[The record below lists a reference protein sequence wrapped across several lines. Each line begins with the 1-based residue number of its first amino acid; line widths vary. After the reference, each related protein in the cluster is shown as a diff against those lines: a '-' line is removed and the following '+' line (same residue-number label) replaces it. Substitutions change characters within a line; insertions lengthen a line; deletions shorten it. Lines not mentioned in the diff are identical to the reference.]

1 MALVAR
7 DGRLRGAVP
16 VLFVVALVALL
27 AGCISEPGGGP
38 VLSYSITQGPGG
50 QSQPLPQIIAQPPGA
65 GWTPEQIVK
74 GFLTAS
80 ASFAGG
86 QRIAREYLTTTENR
100 AWTPNWS
107 AVVYSSGPNVRSTA
121 LTGAGSGQVATV
133 TIGGSVQAFLS
144 GTGGYVA
151 PSASAAG
158 GAPGGP
164 PTFRLQKVG
173 NEWRIS
179 KAPPYLV
186 LTSYSFQYDYQ
197 LRNLYFF
204 DPTGSVLVPDPVYVP
219 LQATTASLMDGLV
232 YDLINPPGD
241 WLSRGATT
249 TSFPKKTT
257 TIGDVTLTGGTAAVN
272 LGGAITKEAGDTLLM
287 QQVSAQLLW
296 TLTGAGG
303 SGPAV
308 QSVEL
313 SVAGKPWNPLN
324 SDQNPVQQLRQ
335 SKYAPASGA
344 SSQFYYVDGTGNLLS
359 RTSSLTKPVKVAHIG
374 TGYSQIA
381 VSPDT
386 EYVAAV
392 KNGSLFT
399 GRIGAPLVRRA
410 GDGYTS
416 LSWDPSDDL
425 WATTGDSI
433 VMLNGAASPSQQAG
447 KPVAINVVN
456 ADNTTQNVGPFTTLR
471 VAPDGVRVA
480 IIVGGNDLD
489 FGAFVPLPNARPGQ
503 PAVEIVLSQ
512 FYVSV
517 PSATF
522 TSVTWYGPDNVIAL
536 RDPGPQLTEYPVD
549 GGSSTSIPA
558 QPHMSWITASLGY
571 PLIASLPRGAM
582 VADTSL
588 SGSWMTVTGTGVS
601 AVYPG

>member
-1 MALVAR
+1 VAR
-7 DGRLRGAVP
+7 GGRLRGVAAVA
-16 VLFVVALVALL
+16 FVVALLALL
-27 AGCISEPGGGP
+27 AGCISEPSGGP
-38 VLSYSITQGPGG
+38 VISYSMTQGPGG
-50 QSQPLPQIIAQPPGA
+50 QNQPLPQIIAQPPAA
-65 GWTPEQIVK
+65 GWTPEQIVR
-74 GFLTAS
+74 GFLAAS

-86 QRIAREYLTTTENR
+86 QRIAREYLTTKENR

-107 AVVYSSGPNVRSTA
+107 ARVYRSGPNVGEA
-121 LTGAGSGQVATV
+121 AFTGTGSGRVATV
-133 TIGGSVQAFLS
+133 TVGGSVQAFLS

-151 PSASAAG
+151 PSASATG
-158 GAPGGP
+158 GAPGGQ

-173 NEWRIS
+173 NQWRIS

-204 DPTGSVLVPDPVYVP
+204 DPTISYLVPDPVYVP

-241 WLSRGATT
+241 WLSRGATS
-249 TSFPKKTT
+249 TSFPRKTT
-257 TIGDVTLTGGTAAVN
+257 TIGDVTLNGGTAAVN
-272 LGGAITKEAGDTLLM
+272 LGGAITKGATDKLLE
-287 QQVSAQLLW
+287 QVSAQLLW
-296 TLTGAGG
+296 TLIGSGG

-308 QSVEL
+308 QSVQL
-313 SVAGKPWNPLN
+313 SVNGKPWSPKG
-324 SDQNPVQQLRQ
+324 SDLNPVQQLRQ
-335 SKYAPASGA
+335 SKYTPANGA
-344 SSQFYYVDGTGNLLS
+344 SSHQFYYVDSAGDLLS
-359 RTSSLTKPVKVAHIG
+359 RASSVGKPVKVAHIG
-374 TGYSQIA
+374 TGFTQIA
-381 VSPDT
+381 VSPDKQ
-386 EYVAAV
+386 YVAALK

-399 GRIGAPLVRRA
+399 GRLGAPLVRRA

-416 LSWDPSDDL
+416 LSWDPADDL
-425 WATTGDSI
+425 WATTGDQI
-433 VMLNGAASPSQQAG
+433 VMLSGAVSPSQQAG
-447 KPVAINVVN
+447 KPIGVSVVN
-456 ADNTTQNVGPFTTLR
+456 SDGTTQNVGPFTALR

-489 FGAFVPLPNARPGQ
+489 FGAFAPLDNVRPGQ
-503 PAVEIVLSQ
+503 AAVQIVLSQ

-522 TSVTWYGPDNVIAL
+522 TSLTWYGPDNVIAL
-536 RDPGPQLTEYPVD
+536 RDPGPELTEYPVN

-558 QPHMSWITASLGY
+558 QTQMSWITASLGN
-571 PLIASLPRGAM
+571 PLIASLPRGVM

-588 SGSWMTVTGTGVS
+588 SGSWTPVQGTGIS

>member
-1 MALVAR
+1 VAR
-7 DGRLRGAVP
+7 GGRLRGLAP
-16 VLFVVALVALL
+16 VAFVVALVALL
-27 AGCISEPGGGP
+27 AGCISEPSGGP
-38 VLSYSITQGPGG
+38 VISYSMTQGPGG
-50 QSQPLPQIIAQPPGA
+50 QSQPLPQIIAQPPAA
-65 GWTPEQIVK
+65 GWAPGQIVT
-74 GFLTAS
+74 GFLAAS

-86 QRIAREYLTTTENR
+86 QRIAREYLTTKEDQ
-100 AWTPNWS
+100 AWKPNWS
-107 AVVYSSGPNVRSTA
+107 ALVYSSGPNVGEA
-121 LTGAGSGQVATV
+121 AVTGTGSGQVATV
-133 TIGGSVQAFLS
+133 AVGGTEQAFLT
-144 GTGGYVA
+144 GAGGYVA
-151 PSASAAG
+151 PSASATG

-164 PTFRLQKVG
+164 PIFRLQKVG
-173 NEWRIS
+173 GQWRIS

-204 DPTGSVLVPDPVYVP
+204 DPTGSNLVPDPVYVP

-249 TSFPKKTT
+249 SYLPKKTT
-257 TIGDVTLTGGTAAVN
+257 TIGDVTLNGGTAAVN
-272 LGGAITKEAGDTLLM
+272 LGGAITKVVSTTLL

-296 TLTGAGG
+296 TLIPSGG

-313 SVAGKPWNPLN
+313 SINGKPWSPPG
-324 SDQNPVQQLRQ
+324 SVPDPVQQLHQ
-335 SKYAPASGA
+335 SKYTPAYGA
-344 SSQFYYVDGTGNLLS
+344 SSQFYYVDRAGDLLS
-359 RTSSLTKPVKVAHIG
+359 RTSSTANPVKVAHIG
-374 TGYSQIA
+374 TGFTQIA
-381 VSPDT
+381 VSPDMQ
-386 EYVAAV
+386 YVAAL

-399 GRIGAPLVRRA
+399 GRTVGPLVRRA

-425 WATTGDSI
+425 WATSGDQI
-433 VMLNGAASPSQQAG
+433 VMLSGAASPSQQAG
-447 KPVAINVVN
+447 KPIAVNVVN
-456 ADNTTQNVGPFTTLR
+456 SDDSTENVGPFTGLR

-480 IIVGGNDLD
+480 ILVGGNDLD
-489 FGAFVPLPNARPGQ
+489 FGAFAPLSNTRPGQ
-503 PAVEIVLSQ
+503 AAVEIVLSQ

-536 RDPGPQLTEYPVD
+536 RDDPGPELTEYPVD

-558 QPHMSWITASLGY
+558 QPHMSWITASFGS
-571 PLIASLPRGAM
+571 PLIASMPKGAV
-582 VADTSL
+582 VADSSL
-588 SGSWMTVTGTGVS
+588 SGSWMSITGTSIS
-601 AVYPG
+601 AYPVYPG

>member
-1 MALVAR
+1 VAR
-7 DGRLRGAVP
+7 GGRLRGVAP
-16 VLFVVALVALL
+16 VVFVAALLALL
-27 AGCISEPGGGP
+27 AGCISEPSGGP
-38 VLSYSITQGPGG
+38 VISYSMTQGPGG
-50 QSQPLPQIIAQPPGA
+50 QSQPLPQIIAQPPAA
-65 GWTPEQIVK
+65 GWTPEQIVT
-74 GFLTAS
+74 GFLAAS
-80 ASFAGG
+80 ASFTGG
-86 QRIAREYLTTTENR
+86 QRIAREYLTTKENR

-107 AVVYSSGPNVRSTA
+107 ALVYSSGPNVHRA
-121 LTGAGSGQVATV
+121 AFTGTGSGRVATV
-133 TIGGSVQAFLS
+133 TVGGSEQAFLS

-151 PSASAAG
+151 PSASATG

-173 NEWRIS
+173 NQWRIS

-204 DPTGSVLVPDPVYVP
+204 DPTYSDLVPDPVYVP

-232 YDLINPPGD
+232 YDLIHPPGD
-241 WLSRGATT
+241 WLSRGATS
-249 TSFPKKTT
+249 TSFPGKTT

-272 LGGAITKEAGDTLLM
+272 LGGAITKGANDNTLM
-287 QQVSAQLLW
+287 QQVSAQLLY
-296 TLTGAGG
+296 TLIGSGG

-308 QSVEL
+308 QSVQL
-313 SVAGKPWNPLN
+313 SVNGKPWSPPG
-324 SDQNPVQQLRQ
+324 SYPNPVQQLHQ
-335 SKYAPASGA
+335 SKYTPADGA
-344 SSQFYYVDGTGNLLS
+344 SSQFYYVDAAGDLMS
-359 RTSSLTKPVKVAHIG
+359 RASSVSKPVKVAHIG
-374 TGYSQIA
+374 TGFTQIA

-386 EYVAAV
+386 QYVAAL
-392 KNGSLFT
+392 KTNGSLFT
-399 GRIGAPLVRRA
+399 GRLGDPLVQRA

-416 LSWDPSDDL
+416 LSWDPADDL
-425 WATTGDSI
+425 WTTTGDQI
-433 VMLNGAASPSQQAG
+433 VMLSGAASPSQQAG
-447 KPVAINVVN
+447 KPVAVSVVN
-456 ADNTTQNVGPFTTLR
+456 SDGTTQNVGPFTALR

-489 FGAFVPLPNARPGQ
+489 FGAFVPLSNTRPGQ
-503 PAVEIVLSQ
+503 AAVQIVLSQ

-536 RDPGPQLTEYPVD
+536 RDPGPELTEYPVD

-558 QPHMSWITASLGY
+558 QPHTSWITASLGN
-571 PLIASLPRGAM
+571 PLIASLPKGAM
-582 VADTSL
+582 VADTGL
-588 SGSWMTVTGTGVS
+588 SGSWTPVQGAGIS

>member
-1 MALVAR
+1 VAR
-7 DGRLRGAVP
+7 GSRLRGVAAVA
-16 VLFVVALVALL
+16 FVVALLALL
-27 AGCISEPGGGP
+27 AGCISEPSGGP
-38 VLSYSITQGPGG
+38 VISYSMTQGPGG
-50 QSQPLPQIIAQPPGA
+50 QSQPLPQIIAQPPAA
-65 GWTPEQIVK
+65 GWTPVQIVT
-74 GFLTAS
+74 GFLAAS

-86 QRIAREYLTTTENR
+86 QRIAREYLTTKENR

-107 AVVYSSGPNVRSTA
+107 AVVYSSGPNVGQA
-121 LTGAGSGQVATV
+121 AFTGTGSGRVATV
-133 TIGGSVQAFLS
+133 TVGGAVQAFLS

-151 PSASAAG
+151 PSASATG

-164 PTFRLQKVG
+164 PVFRLQKVG
-173 NEWRIS
+173 DQWRIS

-204 DPTGSVLVPDPVYVP
+204 DPTYSDLVPDPVYVP

-232 YDLINPPGD
+232 YDLIHPPGD
-241 WLSRGATT
+241 WLSRGATS
-249 TSFPKKTT
+249 TSFPGKTT

-272 LGGAITKEAGDTLLM
+272 LGGAITKGANDKTLM
-287 QQVSAQLLW
+287 QQVSAQLLY
-296 TLTGAGG
+296 TLIGSGG

-308 QSVEL
+308 QSVQL
-313 SVAGKPWNPLN
+313 SVNGKPWSPLD
-324 SDQNPVQQLRQ
+324 SPLNPVQQLHQ
-335 SKYAPASGA
+335 SKYTPANGA
-344 SSQFYYVDGTGNLLS
+344 SSQFYYVDSAGDLLS
-359 RTSSLTKPVKVAHIG
+359 RASSVSKPVKVAHIG
-374 TGYSQIA
+374 TGFTQIA
-381 VSPDT
+381 VSPD
-386 EYVAAV
+386 EQYVAALNN
-392 KNGSLFT
+392 NGSLFT
-399 GRIGAPLVRRA
+399 GRVGDPLVRRA
-410 GDGYTS
+410 GAGYTS
-416 LSWDPSDDL
+416 LSWDPADDL
-425 WATTGDSI
+425 WATAGNQI
-433 VMLNGAASPSQQAG
+433 VMLSGAASPSQQAG
-447 KPVAINVVN
+447 KPVAVSVVN
-456 ADNTTQNVGPFTTLR
+456 SDGATQNVGPFTTLR

-503 PAVEIVLSQ
+503 AAVQIVLSQ

-536 RDPGPQLTEYPVD
+536 RDPGPELTEYPVD

-558 QPHMSWITASLGY
+558 QPKMSWITASLGN

-588 SGSWMTVTGTGVS
+588 SGSWTNVQGTGIS

>member
-1 MALVAR
+1 VAR
-7 DGRLRGAVP
+7 GGRLRGVAAVA
-16 VLFVVALVALL
+16 FVVALLALL
-27 AGCISEPGGGP
+27 AGCISEPSGGP
-38 VLSYSITQGPGG
+38 VISYSMTQGPGG
-50 QSQPLPQIIAQPPGA
+50 QNQPLPQIIAQPPAA
-65 GWTPEQIVK
+65 GWTPEQIVR
-74 GFLTAS
+74 GFLAAS

-86 QRIAREYLTTTENR
+86 QRIAREYLTTKENR

-107 AVVYSSGPNVRSTA
+107 ARVYRSGPNVGEA
-121 LTGAGSGQVATV
+121 AFTGTGSGRVATV
-133 TIGGSVQAFLS
+133 TVGGSVQAFLS

-151 PSASAAG
+151 PSASATG
-158 GAPGGP
+158 GAPGGQ

-173 NEWRIS
+173 NQWRIS

-204 DPTGSVLVPDPVYVP
+204 DPTISYLVPDPVYVP

-241 WLSRGATT
+241 WLSRGATS
-249 TSFPKKTT
+249 TSFPRKTT
-257 TIGDVTLTGGTAAVN
+257 TIGDVTLNGGTAAVN
-272 LGGAITKEAGDTLLM
+272 LGGAITKGATDKLLE
-287 QQVSAQLLW
+287 QVSAQLLW
-296 TLTGAGG
+296 TLIGSGG

-308 QSVEL
+308 QSVQL
-313 SVAGKPWNPLN
+313 SVNGKPWSPKG
-324 SDQNPVQQLRQ
+324 SDLNPVQQLRQ
-335 SKYAPASGA
+335 SKYTPANGA
-344 SSQFYYVDGTGNLLS
+344 SSHQFYYVDSAGDLLS
-359 RTSSLTKPVKVAHIG
+359 RASSVSKPVKVAHIG
-374 TGYSQIA
+374 TGFTQIA
-381 VSPDT
+381 VSPDKQ
-386 EYVAAV
+386 YVAALK

-399 GRIGAPLVRRA
+399 GRLGAPLVRRA

-416 LSWDPSDDL
+416 LSWDPADDL
-425 WATTGDSI
+425 WATTGDQI
-433 VMLNGAASPSQQAG
+433 VMLSGAVSPSQQAG
-447 KPVAINVVN
+447 KTIGVSVVN
-456 ADNTTQNVGPFTTLR
+456 SDGTTQNVGPFTALR

-489 FGAFVPLPNARPGQ
+489 FGAFAPLDNVRPGQ
-503 PAVEIVLSQ
+503 AAVQIVLSQ

-522 TSVTWYGPDNVIAL
+522 TSLTWYGPDNVIAL
-536 RDPGPQLTEYPVD
+536 RDPGPELTEYPVN

-558 QPHMSWITASLGY
+558 QPQMSWITASLGN
-571 PLIASLPRGAM
+571 PLIASLPRGVM

-588 SGSWMTVTGTGVS
+588 SGSWTPVQGTGIS

>member
-1 MALVAR
+1 MYR
-7 DGRLRGAVP
+7 
-16 VLFVVALVALL
+16 
-27 AGCISEPGGGP
+27 
-38 VLSYSITQGPGG
+38 
-50 QSQPLPQIIAQPPGA
+50 
-65 GWTPEQIVK
+65 
-74 GFLTAS
+74 
-80 ASFAGG
+80 
-86 QRIAREYLTTTENR
+86 
-100 AWTPNWS
+100 
-107 AVVYSSGPNVRSTA
+107 SGPNVGQA
-121 LTGAGSGQVATV
+121 AFTGTGSGRVATV
-133 TIGGSVQAFLS
+133 TVGGSVQAFLS

-151 PSASAAG
+151 PSASATG

-173 NEWRIS
+173 NQWRIS

-204 DPTGSVLVPDPVYVP
+204 DPTDRHLVPDPVYVP

-241 WLSRGATT
+241 WLSRGATS

-272 LGGAITKEAGDTLLM
+272 LGGAITKGANDNTLM
-287 QQVSAQLLW
+287 QQVSAQLLY
-296 TLTGAGG
+296 TLIGSGG

-308 QSVEL
+308 QSVQL
-313 SVAGKPWNPLN
+313 SVNGKPWSPPG
-324 SDQNPVQQLRQ
+324 SYPNPVQQLHQ
-335 SKYAPASGA
+335 SKYTPANGA
-344 SSQFYYVDGTGNLLS
+344 SSPFYYVDGAGDLLS
-359 RTSSLTKPVKVAHIG
+359 RTSSVSKPVKVAHIG
-374 TGYSQIA
+374 TGFTQIA
-381 VSPDT
+381 VSPDRQ
-386 EYVAAV
+386 YVAAL
-392 KNGSLFT
+392 KNNGSLFT
-399 GRIGAPLVRRA
+399 GRLGDPLVQRA

-416 LSWDPSDDL
+416 LSWDPADDL
-425 WATTGDSI
+425 WATTGDQI
-433 VMLNGAASPSQQAG
+433 VMLSGAASPSQQAG
-447 KPVAINVVN
+447 KPVAVSVVN
-456 ADNTTQNVGPFTTLR
+456 SDGTTQNVGPFTALR

-503 PAVEIVLSQ
+503 AAVQIVLSQ

-522 TSVTWYGPDNVIAL
+522 TSLTWYGPDNVIAL
-536 RDPGPQLTEYPVD
+536 RDPGPELTEYPVN

-558 QPHMSWITASLGY
+558 QPHMSWITASLGN

-588 SGSWMTVTGTGVS
+588 SGSWTPVQGTGIS

>member
-1 MALVAR
+1 VVRGA
-7 DGRLRGAVP
+7 RLRGVAAVA
-16 VLFVVALVALL
+16 FVVALLALL
-27 AGCISEPGGGP
+27 AGCISEPSGGP
-38 VLSYSITQGPGG
+38 VISYSMTQGPGG
-50 QSQPLPQIIAQPPGA
+50 QSQPLPQIIAQPPAA
-65 GWTPEQIVK
+65 GWTPKQIVT
-74 GFLTAS
+74 GFLAAS

-86 QRIAREYLTTTENR
+86 QRIAREYLTTKENR

-107 AVVYSSGPNVRSTA
+107 ARVYRSGPNVGEA
-121 LTGAGSGQVATV
+121 AYTGTGSGRVATV
-133 TIGGSVQAFLS
+133 TVGGSVQAFLS
-144 GTGGYVA
+144 GTGGYLA
-151 PSASAAG
+151 PSASATG
-158 GAPGGP
+158 GPPGGP
-164 PTFRLQKVG
+164 PTFHLQKVG
-173 NEWRIS
+173 NQWRIS
-179 KAPPYLV
+179 EAPPYLV

-204 DPTGSVLVPDPVYVP
+204 DPTTSDLVPDPVYVP

-241 WLSRGATT
+241 WLSRGATS
-249 TSFPKKTT
+249 TSFPRKTT
-257 TIGDVTLTGGTAAVN
+257 TIGDVTLQGGTAAVN
-272 LGGAITKEAGDTLLM
+272 LGGAITKGANDIKLM

-296 TLTGAGG
+296 TLIGSGG

-313 SVAGKPWNPLN
+313 SVNGKPWPPPD
-324 SDQNPVQQLRQ
+324 SDLNPVQQLRQ
-335 SKYAPASGA
+335 SRYTPANGA
-344 SSQFYYVDGTGNLLS
+344 TSSQFYYVDGAGDLRS
-359 RTSSLTKPVKVAHIG
+359 RASSVGKPVKVAHIG
-374 TGYSQIA
+374 TGFTQIA
-381 VSPDT
+381 VSPDKQ
-386 EYVAAV
+386 YVAAV

-399 GRIGAPLVRRA
+399 GRVGDPLVRRA

-425 WATTGDSI
+425 WATTGDQI
-433 VMLNGAASPSQQAG
+433 VMLSGAG
-447 KPVAINVVN
+447 KPIAVSVVN
-456 ADNTTQNVGPFTTLR
+456 SDGITQNVGPFTGLR

-489 FGAFVPLPNARPGQ
+489 FGAFVPLDNARPGHA
-503 PAVEIVLSQ
+503 AVQIVLSQ

-558 QPHMSWITASLGY
+558 QPHMSWITASLGN
-571 PLIASLPRGAM
+571 PLIASLPKGAM

-588 SGSWMTVTGTGVS
+588 SGSWTPVQGTGIS

>member
-1 MALVAR
+1 MAR
-7 DGRLRGAVP
+7 GGRLRGVAP
-16 VLFVVALVALL
+16 VVFVVALLALL
-27 AGCISEPGGGP
+27 AGCISEPSGGP
-38 VLSYSITQGPGG
+38 VTSYSMTQGPGG
-50 QSQPLPQIIAQPPGA
+50 QSQPLPQIIAQPPAA
-65 GWTPEQIVK
+65 GWTPEQIVT
-74 GFLTAS
+74 GFLAAS

-86 QRIAREYLTTTENR
+86 QRIAREYLTTKENR

-107 AVVYSSGPNVRSTA
+107 AVVYSSGPNVGQA
-121 LTGAGSGQVATV
+121 AFTGTGSGRVATV
-133 TIGGSVQAFLS
+133 TVDGSVQAFLS

-151 PSASAAG
+151 PSASATG

-164 PTFRLQKVG
+164 PAFRLEKVG
-173 NEWRIS
+173 GQWRIS
-179 KAPPYLV
+179 RAPPYLV
-186 LTSYSFQYDYQ
+186 LTSYSFKYDYQ

-204 DPTGSVLVPDPVYVP
+204 DPTGSDLVPDPVYVP

-257 TIGDVTLTGGTAAVN
+257 TIGDVTLAGGTAAVN
-272 LGGAITKEAGDTLLM
+272 LGGAITKSANDTKLM
-287 QQVSAQLLW
+287 QQVSAQLLY
-296 TLTGAGG
+296 TLIGSGG

-308 QSVEL
+308 QSVQL
-313 SVAGKPWNPLN
+313 SVNGKPWNPQA
-324 SDQNPVQQLRQ
+324 SDPNPVQQLPQ
-335 SKYAPASGA
+335 SKYTPANGA
-344 SSQFYYVDGTGNLLS
+344 SSQFYYVDSAGDLLS
-359 RTSSLTKPVKVAHIG
+359 RAGSGSNPVKVAHIG
-374 TGYSQIA
+374 TGFTQIA

-386 EYVAAV
+386 QYVAAL

-399 GRIGAPLVRRA
+399 SRVGQQLVRRA

-416 LSWDPSDDL
+416 LSWDPADDL
-425 WATTGDSI
+425 WATTGDQI
-433 VMLNGAASPSQQAG
+433 VMISGAASPSQQAG
-447 KPVAINVVN
+447 KPVAVSVVN
-456 ADNTTQNVGPFTTLR
+456 SDGATQNVGPFTALR

-489 FGAFVPLPNARPGQ
+489 FGAFVPLPNARPDQ
-503 PAVEIVLSQ
+503 VAVRIVLSQ

-517 PSATF
+517 PPATF

-536 RDPGPQLTEYPVD
+536 RNPGPELTEYPVD

-558 QPHMSWITASLGY
+558 QPRMSWITASLGN

-582 VADTSL
+582 VADNSL
-588 SGSWMTVTGTGVS
+588 SGSWMPVQGTGVS

>member
-1 MALVAR
+1 V
-7 DGRLRGAVP
+7 
-16 VLFVVALVALL
+16 
-27 AGCISEPGGGP
+27 I
-38 VLSYSITQGPGG
+38 SYSMTQGPGG
-50 QSQPLPQIIAQPPGA
+50 QSQPLPQIIAQPPAA
-65 GWTPEQIVK
+65 GWTPEQIVT
-74 GFLTAS
+74 GFLAAS

-86 QRIAREYLTTTENR
+86 QRIAREYLTTKENR

-107 AVVYSSGPNVRSTA
+107 AVVYSSGPNVQPATV
-121 LTGAGSGQVATV
+121 TGTGSGRVATV
-133 TIGGSVQAFLS
+133 TVGGSVQAFLS

-151 PSASAAG
+151 PSASATG
-158 GAPGGP
+158 GAPGGRA
-164 PTFRLQKVG
+164 TFRLQKVG
-173 NEWRIS
+173 NQWRIS

-186 LTSYSFQYDYQ
+186 LTSYSFRYDYQ

-204 DPTGSVLVPDPVYVP
+204 DPTTSDLVPDPVYVP

-241 WLSRGATT
+241 WLSRGATS
-249 TSFPKKTT
+249 TSFPRKTT
-257 TIGDVTLTGGTAAVN
+257 TIGDVTLNGGTAAVN
-272 LGGAITKEAGDTLLM
+272 LGGAITKGANNKLM
-287 QQVSAQLLW
+287 QQMSAQLLY
-296 TLTGAGG
+296 TLIGSGG

-308 QSVEL
+308 QSVQL
-313 SVAGKPWNPLN
+313 SVNGKPWSPPG
-324 SDQNPVQQLRQ
+324 SDLNPVQQLHQ
-335 SKYAPASGA
+335 SKYTPADGA
-344 SSQFYYVDGTGNLLS
+344 SSQFYYVDGAGDLLS
-359 RTSSLTKPVKVAHIG
+359 RVSSVSKPLKVAHIG
-374 TGYSQIA
+374 TGFTQIA

-386 EYVAAV
+386 QYVAAV

-399 GRIGAPLVRRA
+399 GRVGGPLVRRA

-416 LSWDPSDDL
+416 LSWDPADDL
-425 WATTGDSI
+425 WATTGDQI
-433 VMLNGAASPSQQAG
+433 VMISGAASPSQQAG
-447 KPVAINVVN
+447 KPVAVSVVN
-456 ADNTTQNVGPFTTLR
+456 SDGTTQNVGPFTALR

-503 PAVEIVLSQ
+503 AAVQIVLSQ

-558 QPHMSWITASLGY
+558 QPHMSGITASLGN

-582 VADTSL
+582 AADSSL
-588 SGSWMTVTGTGVS
+588 SGSWMTVQGTGIS